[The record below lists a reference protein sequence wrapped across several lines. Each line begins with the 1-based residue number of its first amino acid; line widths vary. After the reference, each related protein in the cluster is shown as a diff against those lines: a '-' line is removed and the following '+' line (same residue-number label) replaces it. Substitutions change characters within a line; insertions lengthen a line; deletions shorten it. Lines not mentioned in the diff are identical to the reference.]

1 MKDWKKSL
9 TSSKEK
15 PPVTG
20 VRKDKD
26 VRDDSN
32 NRKETK
38 SPTSELQKK
47 HKKGEDV
54 MGIDEELKLFMRE
67 QDKFNRNFG
76 TFVEEYTKRE
86 QRQAEGTRIKEE
98 VKTATAP
105 MQEKV
110 GQFGK
115 ALEELQKQLE
125 PFGEICTSVEEC
137 KKKLKKF
144 EEVAAEGE
152 GKEKTLDDF
161 SAQDKYD
168 SIKKAPLALADLD
181 NIYVARFAENPE
193 YRKLALEKLSPETFI
208 EMAKNKEIDDKLTG
222 MCQDEA
228 CRIDIVK
235 RIKEVEKSTGKKLL

>member
-1 MKDWKKSL
+1 MKDWQKKVIP
-9 TSSKEK
+9 SKEK
-15 PPVTG
+15 GSV
-20 VRKDKD
+20 
-26 VRDDSN
+26 N
-32 NRKETK
+32 AETK
-38 SPTSELQKK
+38 EEDVINGNETKGDAGKLKK
-47 HKKGEDV
+47 KDKKGEDV
-54 MGIDEELKLFMRE
+54 MGIDEELKAFIRE

-76 TFVEEYTKRE
+76 NFVEEYSKRE

-105 MQEKV
+105 IQEKV

-115 ALEELQKQLE
+115 VLGKLQKELE
-125 PFGEICTSVEEC
+125 PFGEICTTVEEC

-144 EEVAAEGE
+144 EEVAAGGE

-161 SAQDKYD
+161 SAQEKYD
-168 SIKKAPLALADLD
+168 SIKNAPLALADLD

-193 YRKLALEKLSPETFI
+193 YRKLALGKLSPETFI
-208 EMAKNKEIDDKLTG
+208 QMAKNKEIDDKLTG

-235 RIKEVEKSTGKKLL
+235 RIKQVEKSTGKKLL